1 MAAATEDNQVIQRDI
16 TGLRDQVTAQED
28 QFRDVPEE
36 SERASELIGK
46 QKLEAEEA
54 QLALE
59 DAKKKHAELQEEVK
73 GAEKELERSSE
84 LVRAASAWEGD
95 CWKLQQDPM
104 LAEGKILKEVKEK
117 KTTFFKKSIRK
128 VYKKKFRQFC
138 F

>member
-84 LVRAASAWEGD
+84 LVRAASA
-95 CWKLQQDPM
+95 
-104 LAEGKILKEVKEK
+104 
-117 KTTFFKKSIRK
+117 
-128 VYKKKFRQFC
+128 
-138 F
+138 